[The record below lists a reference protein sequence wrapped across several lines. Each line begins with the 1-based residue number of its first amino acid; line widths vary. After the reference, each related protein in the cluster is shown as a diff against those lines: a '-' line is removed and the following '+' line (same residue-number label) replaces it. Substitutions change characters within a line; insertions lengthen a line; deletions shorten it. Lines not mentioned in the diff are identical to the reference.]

1 MDATFSAATTGAV
14 TRAGRGQSAR
24 GQHRQTILLEAAAD
38 LLLEEGVSAVNHRAV
53 AAKAE
58 LPLAATTYYFASLQD
73 LRDQAIRH
81 LADRWLQRARAAVG
95 GLPQRIDTAEDVA
108 RALVRV
114 VTGAG
119 PTADTPPHH
128 LFVMYERYLEAG
140 RHPSLRPLVVAY
152 NDELA
157 TLAQEVLQRGGLP
170 CSQQDARLALAVVD
184 GALITALA
192 EGQPPTRTAAR
203 ALATLVAGVER
214 DVVPSA

>member
-1 MDATFSAATTGAV
+1 VDATVEAATTGAL

-24 GQHRQTILLEAAAD
+24 GQQRHTILLEAAAD
-38 LLLEEGVSAVNHRAV
+38 LLLEEGMSAVNHRAV
-53 AAKAE
+53 AAQAQ

-73 LRDQAIRH
+73 LRDQALRH

-95 GLPQRIDTAEDVA
+95 NLTQRLDTAEDVA
-108 RALVRV
+108 EALVRV

-140 RHPSLRPLVVAY
+140 RHPPLRPLVVAY

-157 TLAQEVLQRGGLP
+157 ILTQEVLQRGGLP
-170 CSQQDARLALAVVD
+170 CSQQNARLALAVVD
-184 GALITALA
+184 GAVITALA
-192 EGQPPTRTAAR
+192 EGQPPTRTAAK

-214 DVVPSA
+214 DAVPGA

>member
-1 MDATFSAATTGAV
+1 VDATVSAATTGTV
-14 TRAGRGQSAR
+14 TRSGRGQSTR

-38 LLLEEGVSAVNHRAV
+38 LLLEQGVSAVNHRAV
-53 AAKAE
+53 AAQAE
-58 LPLAATTYYFASLQD
+58 LPLAATTYYFASLRD
-73 LRDQAIRH
+73 LRDQALRH

-95 GLPQRIDTAEDVA
+95 GLPQRLDTAEDVS
-108 RALVRV
+108 RALVGV

-119 PTADTPPHH
+119 PTADTPRQH

-140 RHPSLRPLVVAY
+140 RHPPLRSLVVAY

-170 CSQQDARLALAVVD
+170 CSQQNARLALAVVD

-203 ALATLVAGVER
+203 ALATLIAGVGW
-214 DVVPSA
+214 DGVPGA